1 MELIL
6 EIQDCREPIDP
17 THHENGAALNID
29 ASTNSLSSNAEGGKS
44 AQSWNRMTSEVK
56 RKMGISNVNTKSSS
70 DFSLKITTS
79 RMRCSNKAKDELEA
93 TAGSVYVKTTVFEH
107 GIYIDSWKSGN
118 FYPSLST
125 KWEVGKVVPTI
136 TVPLQSID
144 NLDHILIRT
153 TLATKTKMGKK
164 LVLGTVVVG
173 GPAAG
178 AALSETAAEHM
189 ALLRESAFNE
199 RIAMWHCYQ

>member
-1 MELIL
+1 MELVL

-17 THHENGAALNID
+17 THHENGSAVNID
-29 ASTNSLSSNAEGGKS
+29 ASTSSLSSNVESGKS

-56 RKMGISNVNTKSSS
+56 RKMGMSNVNTKASSN
-70 DFSLKITTS
+70 FALKITTA

-107 GIYIDSWKSGN
+107 GIYVDSWKSGN

-125 KWEVGKVVPTI
+125 KWEVGKVLPTI
-136 TVPLQSID
+136 TLPLQNID

-164 LVLGTVVVG
+164 LVLGTILVG
-173 GPAAG
+173 GPAT
-178 AALSETAAEHM
+178 AASLSETATQHM
-189 ALLRESAFNE
+189 STLRESALNE
-199 RIAMWHCYQ
+199 RVAMWHCYQ